1 MSDIPTI
8 LNACELVWRQ
18 QSVSRSTIAD
28 MRAELESHL
37 VDAEAAGKSADSVV
51 GSNIDRFARS
61 WAGAQPV
68 RVVPASLSKRQADR
82 KATAER
88 TRVRLYISIAIIVA
102 ITLLGLFL
110 GPSSTYDGLE
120 TWQWIFVIS
129 TFTMLIGEM
138 LTGGF
143 FVLPFGIGAASA
155 SALSFAEVEPPALI
169 ANFIIVSA
177 LAMWGLREFASKD
190 DDIIVPVGA
199 NRYLDQTA
207 IVTEPIHGVGT
218 VGRVRFETESWMAI
232 SDSNQFVPEG
242 SVVRITEV
250 RGARMVVTTT

>member
-18 QSVSRSTIAD
+18 QSVGTTAITD
-28 MRAELESHL
+28 MRNELESHL
-37 VDAEAAGKSADSVV
+37 VDAQNAGKAPESVV
-51 GSNIDRFARS
+51 GSNIERFARS

-68 RVVPASLSKRQADR
+68 RMVPSSFTALQSEREARADR
-82 KATAER
+82 TKI
-88 TRVRLYISIAIIVA
+88 RLYISIAAIVA
-102 ITLLGLFL
+102 ITLLGLLL
-110 GPSSTYDGLE
+110 GPSSNYDGLE
-120 TWQWIFVIS
+120 AWQWVFVLS
-129 TFTMLIGEM
+129 TFTLLIGEM

-155 SALSFAEVEPPALI
+155 SALSFAEIEPPVL
-169 ANFIIVSA
+169 IIVFILVSVLA
-177 LAMWGLREFASKD
+177 LWGLREFASKD

-207 IVTEPIHGVGT
+207 IVTEPVHGVGT

-232 SDSNQFVPEG
+232 TDGDQFIPEG
-242 SVVRITEV
+242 AVVRITEV
-250 RGARMVVTTT
+250 RGARFVITNV